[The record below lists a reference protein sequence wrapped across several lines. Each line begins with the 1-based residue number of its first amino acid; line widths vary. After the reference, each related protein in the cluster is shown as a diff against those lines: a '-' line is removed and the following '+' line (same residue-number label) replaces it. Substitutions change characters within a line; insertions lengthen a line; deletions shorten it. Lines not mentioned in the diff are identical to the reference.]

1 MKVKLKMKLVLM
13 K

>member
-1 MKVKLKMKLVLM
+1 MVRKLVLM